1 MQLSVDSIISAAVDI
16 LDSYGLADMSMRRVA
31 SHLNVAPGALYWHI
45 ANKQELIG
53 AIAEQ
58 VLAPVLAGP
67 GADARATADAL
78 RSTLLGH
85 RDGAELVGAALSVPT
100 SPLTAR
106 LTDVFAQS
114 LATMNLPEEERHAG
128 ARALLH
134 QVLGA
139 TGLEQSQL
147 QFAEVTDVP
156 TPRAMDA
163 GYGVNLLLE
172 GLSGRVP

>member
-1 MQLSVDSIISAAVDI
+1 MQLNADSIINAAVEI

-67 GADARATADAL
+67 GPDARTTADAL
-78 RSTLLGH
+78 RSALLGR
-85 RDGAELVGAALSVPT
+85 RDGAELVGAALSVPAST
-100 SPLTAR
+100 LADR

-114 LATMNLPEEERHAG
+114 LATMNLPAEERRAG
-128 ARALLH
+128 ARALFH

-156 TPRAMDA
+156 YPGAMDP
-163 GYGVNLLLE
+163 GYGVDLLLE
-172 GLSGRVP
+172 GLAGRAT